1 MKNKDMASVM
11 LLSSTSF
18 AAKNF
23 LVPHVKV
30 LSASYHV
37 LMVCGDNKQTLEL
50 GGSNAD
56 LHHIDIARQ
65 PSLGDLVAIIRYV
78 KLANSLEP
86 RLVLTIT
93 PKMALIA
100 LALKLC
106 LPRAVVVGHY
116 FTGQVWAEYTG
127 LKRMFY
133 KSMDKMF
140 VRFLDFSLC
149 DGIGQ
154 RDFLI
159 SQGVCDGASISV
171 LGSGSIAGVAI
182 NCDQPIR
189 GIGRKQADSVHLLYA
204 GRLNASK
211 GLDDILYVFERLLAE
226 SVQFK
231 LTIAGPDEQG
241 YSHKFEKFLTEYP
254 EYFAYVG
261 HVDEVSDY
269 YAVSD
274 LLLLPSRREGFGSV
288 VIEAARHGV
297 PTVAY
302 DIYGLRGTIL
312 DRETG
317 FLAAAYDREA
327 YYSIVRRLIENR
339 AEIEGVGL
347 RAFKYTKHHFS
358 QDVVTANL
366 RTFIATKIACKA

>member
-1 MKNKDMASVM
+1 MKNEDIPSVM

-23 LVPHVKV
+23 LAPHVKV

-37 LMVCGDNKQTLEL
+37 LLVCGDDKQTLEL
-50 GGSNAD
+50 CDTDAE
-56 LHHIDIARQ
+56 LHHIDIARR
-65 PSLGDLVAIIRYV
+65 PSFGDLVAMIRYV
-78 KLANSLEP
+78 KLAYSLKP

-106 LPRAVVVGHY
+106 LPNTVVVGHY

-127 LKRMFY
+127 LKRIFF
-133 KSMDKMF
+133 KSLDKMF

-159 SQGVCDGASISV
+159 SQGVCDYSNISV
-171 LGSGSIAGVAI
+171 LGSGSIAGVVI
-182 NCDQPIR
+182 NRDQPMR
-189 GIGRKQADSVHLLYA
+189 DFVHKHSDPVHLLYA
-204 GRLNASK
+204 GRLNAAK

-226 SVQFK
+226 GANFK
-231 LTIAGPDEQG
+231 LTIVGPDEQG
-241 YSHKFEKFLTEYP
+241 YSQKFKKFLTEYP
-254 EYFAYVG
+254 DRMVYVG
-261 HVDEVSDY
+261 YVDDVSNF

-274 LLLLPSRREGFGSV
+274 LLLLCSRREGFGSV
-288 VIEAARHGV
+288 VIEAGRYGI

-312 DRETG
+312 DKETG
-317 FLAAAYDREA
+317 FLAAPFDRDA
-327 YYSIVRRLIENR
+327 YYSIVRRLIKNR
-339 AEIEGVGL
+339 DEIKRIGQQ
-347 RAFKYTKHHFS
+347 AFAYTKRHFS
-358 QDVVTANL
+358 QDVVTSNL
-366 RTFIATKIACKA
+366 KKFIASKITY